1 MSNRRKLKGGRPS
14 KLKGRA
20 MTSTPTLDTTRRW
33 LKAAEADGDVRRGP
47 DRRTGEPG
55 RPAHQWELTK
65 AGRERVKSLP
75 PLEIMRQQ
83 IRRQENARKKRAQQR
98 DAAGRRP
105 PAPGDSA
112 T

>member
-1 MSNRRKLKGGRPS
+1 MSNRRKVKSGKPS

-33 LKAAEADGDVRRGP
+33 LKAAEADGDMRRGP

-55 RPAHQWELTK
+55 RRAHQWELTEQ
-65 AGRERVKSLP
+65 GRERNKSLP

-83 IRRQENARKKRAQQR
+83 VRRQENARKKRAQQR
-98 DAAGRRP
+98 DAARRRLP
-105 PAPGDSA
+105 DTPADQM
-112 T
+112 